1 MPFNEPVTGPTTS
14 TLRVAPDQVLGLKAK
29 LQPIHDEVERFLNK
43 RAPNMMMEPLGADPV
58 SIDTAQ
64 AFNENAQ
71 AAIDAAQGFLTQL
84 EGVLNA
90 LDQAARTYNLVED
103 TNTQAFRQVTQ

>member
-14 TLRVAPDQVLGLKAK
+14 ILRVAPEQVLSLKAK
-29 LQPIHDEVERFLNK
+29 LQPIHDEVAEFLQV
-43 RAPNMMMEPLGADPV
+43 RAQAMMMEPLGADPV

-84 EGVLNA
+84 EGVLSA
-90 LDQAARTYNLVED
+90 LDQAAKTYNLVED
-103 TNTQAFRQVTQ
+103 TNAQAFRQVTQ